1 MLLTE
6 NQIRKLVHKIILTEN
21 KLKDFVGNIKVYD
34 YDKDRTKKPKESEII
49 VKVDIKSTVENAE
62 GFARGFGEDNGYR
75 YTFKKHLVGAED
87 PDPISPK
94 EGYFLF
100 SK

>member
-1 MLLTE
+1 MLITE
-6 NQIRKLVHKIILTEN
+6 SQLRKLVHKIMLTEN

-34 YDKDRTKKPKESEII
+34 FDKDRTKKPKESEII
-49 VKVDIKSTVENAE
+49 VKVDIKSTVSNAE
-62 GFARGFGEDNGYR
+62 GFARGFGTDNGYE
-75 YTFKKHLVGAED
+75 YKFKKHLS
-87 PDPISPK
+87 PDPINPK